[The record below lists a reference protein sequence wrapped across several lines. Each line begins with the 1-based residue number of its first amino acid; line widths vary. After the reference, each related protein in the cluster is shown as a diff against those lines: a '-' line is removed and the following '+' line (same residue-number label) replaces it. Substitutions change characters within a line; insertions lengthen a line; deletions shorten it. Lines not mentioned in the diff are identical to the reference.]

1 MENTRQKLE
10 KVISDKSYYF
20 QFESKQKNNKW
31 VYYTDEIVELF
42 LKEYDLKGWKPFDIY
57 GNGTDLGEMI
67 FYNKKLNL
75 YFGISSYEDEGFD
88 SYSFYIKE
96 NGCLV
101 EVINLE

>member
-1 MENTRQKLE
+1 MKLLN
-10 KVISDKSYYF
+10 F
-20 QFESKQKNNKW
+20 
-31 VYYTDEIVELF
+31 F

-75 YFGISSYEDEGFD
+75 YFGISSYEGEGFD

-96 NGCLV
+96 NGSLV
-101 EVINLE
+101 EVISLE